1 MNKAFRQAQIAK
13 LVRVGQIRTQEEL
26 AAGLAALDIETTQAT
41 LSRDIRELGIIK
53 TPEGYRQR
61 AAVTASRSHR
71 EDLRRVFQE
80 FLRDI
85 QLAQNLVVLKTDP
98 GGAMAV
104 GQVLDTEGDLGI
116 TGTVAGDDTIFAAT
130 GSSAAAKTLRDKLLA
145 LWR

>member
-13 LVRVGQIRTQEEL
+13 LVRAGKIRTQDEL

-41 LSRDIRELGIIK
+41 LSRDIRDLGLIK

-61 AAVTASRSHR
+61 DAVTDSGSHS

-85 QLAQNLVVLKTDP
+85 DVAKNLVVLTTDP

-104 GQVLDTEGDLGI
+104 AKVLDTEEDLGI
-116 TGTVAGDDTIFAAT
+116 VGTVAGDDTIFAAT
-130 GSSAAAKTLRDKLLA
+130 RSSTAAETLRDKLLS

>member
-1 MNKAFRQAQIAK
+1 MNKAFRQAQVAK
-13 LVRVGQIRTQEEL
+13 LIRAGQIRTQEEL
-26 AAGLAALDIETTQAT
+26 AADLAALDIETTQAT

-53 TPEGYRQR
+53 TPEGYRQH
-61 AAVTASRSHR
+61 AEVTASRSHH

-85 QLAQNLVVLKTDP
+85 ELAQNLVVLKTDP

-104 GQVLDTEGDLGI
+104 AQVLDTETDLGI
-116 TGTVAGDDTIFAAT
+116 IGTVAGDDTIFAAT
-130 GSSAAAKTLRDKLLA
+130 GGSAAAKMLRDKLLA

>member
-13 LVRVGQIRTQEEL
+13 LIRDRTIHTQEEL
-26 AAGLAALDIETTQAT
+26 AVQLASLEIDVTQAT
-41 LSRDIRELGIIK
+41 LSRDIREMGIVK

-61 AAVTASRSHR
+61 AAVAASRSHR

-85 QLAQNLVVLKTDP
+85 ELAKNLVVLKTDP

-104 GQVLDTEGDLGI
+104 AQVLDTEGDLGI
-116 TGTVAGDDTIFAAT
+116 IGTVAGDDTIFAAT
-130 GSSAAAKTLRDKLLA
+130 GNSAAAKMLRDRLLA

>member
-13 LVRVGQIRTQEEL
+13 LVRAGKIRTQDEL

-61 AAVTASRSHR
+61 DTVAEPGSHR
-71 EDLRRVFQE
+71 EDLHRVFQE

-85 QLAQNLVVLKTDP
+85 DVAQNLVVLTTDP

-104 GQVLDTEGDLGI
+104 AKVLDTEEDLGI
-116 TGTVAGDDTIFAAT
+116 VGTVAGDDTIFAAT
-130 GSSAAAKTLRDKLLA
+130 RSSAAAETLRDELLA